1 MLKVLSKERNSVTVE
16 FTGADLKKWYA
27 DLGPCRIYICHVLE
41 TVVRDAEVCSK
52 EFVSPNSY
60 ELIAALKA
68 VVPERFKV
76 TNSGSS
82 VIMNHLLKRF
92 HSDAVDSSY
101 QFSTRMNLL
110 KCVPDDHV
118 FTMMFD

>member
-1 MLKVLSKERNSVTVE
+1 MLQVLAKERNSVTVE

-27 DLGPCRIYICHVLE
+27 DLGQRRIYICHVLE
-41 TVVRDAEVCSK
+41 TVVTDAGVCEK
-52 EFVSPNSY
+52 QFITPNSH

-76 TNSGSS
+76 KGSGSS

-92 HSDAVDSSY
+92 HSDAEDVSY

-118 FTMMFD
+118 FTLKFD

>member
-27 DLGPCRIYICHVLE
+27 EIGPRRRYICHVLE
-41 TVVRDAEVCSK
+41 SVVTDAKVCSK
-52 EFVSPNSY
+52 EFITPNSY

-76 TNSGSS
+76 KGSDS
-82 VIMNHLLKRF
+82 PVIMNHMPKKF
-92 HSDAVDSSY
+92 HSGSGNYA
-101 QFSTRMNLL
+101 FRTRLNLL

-118 FTMMFD
+118 FTLKFD